1 MAKNNMPDQKPKVNP
16 KLWAHGGLDIWFLA
30 LVLIIL
36 TIGLI
41 MMFSASYTYCYY
53 HFDGDSFYYIKRQ
66 LFFAVFGVVAMFF
79 VSKVHYNFYKQV
91 TKIVLFISY
100 ALLGLVLIL
109 PPPSGYEQFHRW
121 IQIPG
126 LGTFQPSEIA
136 KFAVILFLAAHI
148 SDNYRGINNK
158 ELTQFRGV
166 EIPTKYYCLGIYLAL
181 IGSTC
186 MFVYLENHVSG
197 TLLIL
202 LLGIVMLWFAGFD
215 SRFFIIAAGLIV
227 FAAIV
232 VIAKPDIL
240 PAHAQPRILAWL
252 DKDYDPLGARWQTN
266 NALYA
271 IGSGGLFGVGLG
283 NSTQKQL
290 YVSEPQNDFIFSI
303 VCEELGVVG
312 AGIIIILFILLVWRG
327 FYIGMHIKEKFP
339 SLLAMGISFQV
350 GLQAAINIAVVTD
363 VLPNTGISLPF
374 FSYGGT
380 SLLMLL
386 GEMGIVLGVS
396 RYANF
401 KKV

>member
-1 MAKNNMPDQKPKVNP
+1 M
-16 KLWAHGGLDIWFLA
+16 L
-30 LVLIIL
+30 
-36 TIGLI
+36 
-41 MMFSASYTYCYY
+41 
-53 HFDGDSFYYIKRQ
+53 
-66 LFFAVFGVVAMFF
+66 F
-79 VSKVHYNFYKQV
+79 VSKIHFSFYKQV
-91 TKIVLFISY
+91 SKLVLIISY

-136 KFAVILFLAAHI
+136 KFAIILFLAAHI
-148 SDNYRGINNK
+148 SDNYRGINNR
-158 ELTQFRGV
+158 ELTPFRGT
-166 EIPTKYYCLGIYLAL
+166 EIPTKYYCLGIYLAV

-186 MFVYLENHVSG
+186 ILVYLENHVSG

-202 LLGIVMLWFAGFD
+202 FLGIVMLWFAGFD
-215 SRFFIIAAGLIV
+215 SRFFIA
-227 FAAIV
+227 AAILITV
-232 VIAKPDIL
+232 AALFVIINPEIL
-240 PAHAQPRILAWL
+240 PEHAQPRISAWL

-303 VCEELGVVG
+303 VCEELGVIG
-312 AGIIIILFILLVWRG
+312 AGIIIILFALLVWRG

-386 GEMGIVLGVS
+386 GEMGLVLGVS